1 MYVSM
6 MVCTFM
12 PIKDLQI
19 INYDQK
25 IVKLILIMLMIMIMM
40 IIIKIIIIIR
50 MIIFM
55 HEQSSLISIF
65 IIIDS
70 EILFLSRMRR
80 LKSESIEEKERLCV

>member
-1 MYVSM
+1 

-40 IIIKIIIIIR
+40 IIIKIIIIM
-50 MIIFM
+50 MIIIM
-55 HEQSSLISIF
+55 HEQSSLIRIF

-80 LKSESIEEKERLCV
+80 IKSESIEEKERLCV